1 MRIRIQDQKE
11 GRQPVGIT
19 LQRRDFRAQYGNCT
33 QGLFIFQNPRR
44 IPKDQPCINV
54 GQELSTALSK
64 IPPDE
69 RSIRA
74 SVCLADI
81 VASYKAAALEHI
93 EVLFTPSLRLD
104 AIEAIRAACR
114 NRKLC
119 VAWPGIIQD
128 NTLTYAT
135 PDSPEYYQ
143 ADIARYTDTYIITD

>member
-81 VASYKAAALEHI
+81 VASYKAATLEHI

>member
-1 MRIRIQDQKE
+1 M
-11 GRQPVGIT
+11 GIT

-74 SVCLADI
+74 SVCLAYI
-81 VASYKAAALEHI
+81 VASYKAATLEHI

>member
-1 MRIRIQDQKE
+1 MGTK
-11 GRQPVGIT
+11 

-33 QGLFIFQNPRR
+33 QGLFIFQNPKR
-44 IPKDQPCINV
+44 IPKDQPCINI
-54 GQELSTALSK
+54 GQELSAALSK

-81 VASYKAAALEHI
+81 VSTYSAATLEHI

-104 AIEAIRAACR
+104 AIEIIRATCR

-128 NTLTYAT
+128 NALTYAT

>member
-81 VASYKAAALEHI
+81 VASYKAATLEHI
-93 EVLFTPSLRLD
+93 EVLFTPSRRLD

-114 NRKLC
+114 KRKLC